1 MKSIEKAVFATAILG
16 VIVSGFT
23 LSGCSSLKNKNP
35 EAISRQ
41 EKDSAATIDRKEA
54 RGRLTSTEAAI
65 EKDSVE
71 RDHLLKF

>member
-1 MKSIEKAVFATAILG
+1 MSSIEKAVLGRVILG
-16 VIVSGFT
+16 AVFLGLT

-35 EAISRQ
+35 ETVSRQ

-54 RGRLTSTEAAI
+54 RGRLTSTEAAM

-71 RDHLLKF
+71 RDHLIKF

>member
-1 MKSIEKAVFATAILG
+1 MNSLEKKVLRGVILG
-16 VIVSGFT
+16 GVVSGLFF
-23 LSGCSSLKNKNP
+23 SGCTSLKNKNP
-35 EAISRQ
+35 EIVSRQ

-71 RDHLLKF
+71 RDHLIKF